1 MISLEKRNELPAS
14 EEEVEEALHD
24 GVTTNC
30 GWGPKETLAQDGKV
44 TGIV

>member
-30 GWGPKETLAQDGKV
+30 GGVQKKS
-44 TGIV
+44 